1 MENELSLKKIWAA
14 FHRPVK
20 KVIYLWAKIA
30 HTPKVY
36 IGIFLI

>member
-20 KVIYLWAKIA
+20 KVINLRANIA
-30 HTPKVY
+30 HTPNIY
-36 IGIFLI
+36 IGII